1 LLGTISARRSVWI
14 VAALLSTGGCAREPA
29 ASRVRIGTDVDA
41 GSLDPRHMRDT
52 TSYRVVDLLFDGL
65 VRLDRDLTPRPA
77 LATSW
82 DNPAPTQW
90 IFHLRNDARF
100 HDGSKVTAGDVVYTL
115 ETILDP
121 DFGAP
126 LRSLYEPILKVEA
139 TDEHTVALTLRE
151 PYAPLLS
158 YLDVGIVPRG
168 SEDPGAHPIGSGP
181 YRLKRWD
188 RGSKIILEANA
199 DFWGGAPEIQE
210 LEFVLVPDNTARA
223 QAFEAGDLDL
233 IQSPLSPQDIHRL
246 SKDSRFRGLI
256 EKSAAMTYLNFNTA
270 RKPLDDPELRRAVAM
285 LIDQNTI
292 LNEIYE
298 GTDEKATSILLPS
311 SWAFSD
317 AVRQPTYDP
326 AAADPLLE
334 ELGWKDTDGDGVRD
348 RGGVPLSFE
357 LGTHGEDVNRIQTV
371 EYLQHVL
378 GEHGF
383 RIQARI
389 TDWPSFSVRRD
400 SSDYDAILLGWTQLV
415 DPDKGTYDQFHSRG
429 GLNWGGYRNA
439 EVDELLERGRS
450 TPDREERAGIYRRIA
465 EIVAREL
472 PYYVLSYQRYHLFHS
487 SRIEGFEAD
496 ARGMLRS
503 LATARLRPPA

>member
-1 LLGTISARRSVWI
+1 MGRTGAWTSIWILAGHLLTA
-14 VAALLSTGGCAREPA
+14 GCASDPA
-29 ASRVRIGTDVDA
+29 ASRVRIGIDVDA
-41 GSLDPRHMRDT
+41 GSLDPRRMRDT
-52 TSYRVVDLLFDGL
+52 TGYRLVDLIHDGL
-65 VRLDRDLTPRPA
+65 VRLDRDLIPRPA

-82 DNPAPTQW
+82 DNPEPTRW
-90 IFHLRNDARF
+90 IFHLRDDARF
-100 HDGSKVTAGDVVYTL
+100 HDGAPVKADDVVHTL
-115 ETILDP
+115 ETLLDP

-126 LRSLYEPILKVEA
+126 LRSLYEPIVKVEA
-139 TDEHTVALTLRE
+139 PDDRTVTLTLRE

-158 YLDVGIVPRG
+158 YLDVGIVPRA
-168 SEDPGAHPIGSGP
+168 SPDPGALPIGSGP

-188 RGSKIILEANA
+188 RGSKIVLEANA
-199 DFWGGAPEIQE
+199 GFWGGAPDIHE

-246 SKDSRFRGLI
+246 SKDSRFHGQV
-256 EKSAAMTYLNFNTA
+256 ESSAAITYLNFNTA
-270 RKPLDDPELRRAVAM
+270 RKPLDDPGVRRAVAM
-285 LIDQNTI
+285 LIDQATI
-292 LNEIYE
+292 LDEIYE

-317 AVRQPTYDP
+317 AVRQPAYEP
-326 AAADPLLE
+326 AAADSLLE
-334 ELGWKDTDGDGVRD
+334 ELGWKDTDGDGIRE
-348 RGGVPLSFE
+348 RGGMPLSFE
-357 LGTHGEDVNRIQTV
+357 LGTHSEDVNRIQTV

-383 RIQARI
+383 GIQARI

-415 DPDKGTYDQFHSRG
+415 DPDKGTFDQFHSRG
-429 GLNWGGYRNA
+429 GLNWGGYRNP
-439 EVDELLERGRS
+439 EIDELLEKGRS
-450 TPDREERAGIYRRIA
+450 TADRDERAGIYRRIA